1 MAKTIPVIY
10 HNGTLVPQVELEG
23 FDEGDQFDIQVPD
36 AYEMD
41 LLAGDGD
48 EPWVG
53 FISTED
59 ALEVVARTAGSWGP
73 LPPDLARWI
82 IESDEVLEG
91 NLPL

>member
-73 LPPDLARWI
+73 VPREL
-82 IESDEVLEG
+82 LEDIAMNE
-91 NLPL
+91 NLVEGGF